1 MELPQSLNSVS
12 ARSID
17 EIRSAARAT
26 QANVVTL
33 RVFIERRDPD
43 QKLTDIRTP
52 SPGPVRRN
60 RDILLDT
67 QTLKTYSSGEL
78 IVRLRQVWGEFCAL
92 CWLFPH
98 VDPQSPIDFD
108 PLPDGQDLRCIN
120 DSRAKLAQVQT
131 DLWRLVH
138 EQRLRHDPDARS
150 DPAFQRDTEIA
161 VTQRLRIYGVNV
173 SKASDEQ
180 VFHAAC
186 EYAGMIAAFRWSLDD
201 RWAWEGPGI
210 MNLSHSSPPT
220 PQ

>member
-1 MELPQSLNSVS
+1 MELPQSLESVS

-17 EIRSAARAT
+17 EIRSAACAT

-33 RVFIERRDPD
+33 RVFVERRDPA
-43 QKLTDIRTP
+43 QQLTDIRTP

-98 VDPQSPIDFD
+98 VDPQTPIDFD

-120 DSRAKLAQVQT
+120 DARAKLAQVQT

-150 DPAFQRDTEIA
+150 DPAFQQDAEVA

-186 EYAGMIAAFRWSLDD
+186 EYAGMIAAFRWALDD

-210 MNLSHSSPPT
+210 MKLSNSAPPT